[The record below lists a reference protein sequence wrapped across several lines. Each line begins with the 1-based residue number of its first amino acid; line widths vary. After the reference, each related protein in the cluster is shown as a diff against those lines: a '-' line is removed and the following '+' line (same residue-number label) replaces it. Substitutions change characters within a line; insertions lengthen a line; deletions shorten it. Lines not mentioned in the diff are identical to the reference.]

1 MNPMD
6 VARRGVGVIVLAA
19 GAATRFGG
27 PKLAMPFGGTT
38 LLRRATAAALEVS
51 AHVIVVTGA
60 HCEAIEPLVADLPV
74 TRAYNPDWVLGMSQ
88 SIAHGIVR
96 LCAVAPDATGA
107 LVMLA
112 DQVNVGTDELRE
124 LLAAHDA
131 SPTQIIAANY
141 AGESGAPCVFPRL
154 YFDKLMQL
162 QGARGARTI
171 LRRHADSVRALP
183 MPQAA
188 IDIDTPADYAEALAA
203 AGL

>member
-1 MNPMD
+1 
-6 VARRGVGVIVLAA
+6 LLW
-19 GAATRFGG
+19 GASSFLGG
-27 PKLAMPFGGTT
+27 P
-38 LLRRATAAALEVS
+38 ATAALEVS
-51 AHVIVVTGA
+51 ANVIVVTGA

-74 TRAYNPDWVLGMSQ
+74 TLAYNPDWVLGMSQ

-96 LCAVAPDATGA
+96 LCAIAPGVSCA

-112 DQVNVGTDELRE
+112 DQIRVGTQELRQ
-124 LLAAHDA
+124 LLAAHAAAPDR
-131 SPTQIIAANY
+131 IIAANY

-171 LRRHADSVRALP
+171 LRRHADSVLALP

-188 IDIDTPADYAEALAA
+188 VDIDTPADYADALAA

>member
-1 MNPMD
+1 MSS
-6 VARRGVGVIVLAA
+6 ARKSVGVILLAA

-27 PKLAMPFGGTT
+27 PKLAMPFGRTS
-38 LLRRATAAALEVS
+38 LLRRATEAALEVS
-51 AHVIVVTGA
+51 ANVIVVTGA

-74 TRAYNPDWVLGMSQ
+74 TLAYNPDWVLGMSQ

-96 LCAVAPDATGA
+96 LCAVAPDVRCA

-112 DQVNVGTDELRE
+112 DQVRVGADELRQ
-124 LLAAHDA
+124 LLAAHETAPDMIVAA
-131 SPTQIIAANY
+131 SY

-171 LRRHADSVRALP
+171 LRRHAHSVRVLS

-188 IDIDTPADYAEALAA
+188 TDIDTPADYADALAA
-203 AGL
+203 TGL